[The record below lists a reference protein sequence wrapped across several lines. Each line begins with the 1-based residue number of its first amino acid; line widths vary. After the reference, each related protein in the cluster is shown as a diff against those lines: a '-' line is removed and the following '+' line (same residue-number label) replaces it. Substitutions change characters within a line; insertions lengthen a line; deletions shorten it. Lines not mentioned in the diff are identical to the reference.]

1 MSNEDLLKRLR
12 AVNIDEE
19 FDLWNNSHLLAE
31 AADAIEHC
39 HASHEAMTQEIE
51 RLTRER
57 DEAREDAS
65 VARQSLYEVCEQRN
79 SAMAINAALS
89 AFDLKVM
96 AERDAAERKV
106 EKLRGLLKE
115 ILEFV
120 DDPYDEIAIYIGN
133 ALAETE
139 KGDD

>member
-1 MSNEDLLKRLR
+1 MSDEDLVRRLR
-12 AVNIDEE
+12 DMLHELATPVDVGELHPEGRPLWPEEKDSVWDEA
-19 FDLWNNSHLLAE
+19 LVAE
-31 AADAIEHC
+31 AADA
-39 HASHEAMTQEIE
+39 IE

-57 DEAREDAS
+57 DDCREDYLRES
-65 VARQSLYEVCEQRN
+65 K
-79 SAMAINAALS
+79 IAAGYAGAL
-89 AFDLKVM
+89 F
-96 AERDAAERKV
+96 RAERKV

-139 KGDD
+139 KGDDGRAAAAFAETEECK